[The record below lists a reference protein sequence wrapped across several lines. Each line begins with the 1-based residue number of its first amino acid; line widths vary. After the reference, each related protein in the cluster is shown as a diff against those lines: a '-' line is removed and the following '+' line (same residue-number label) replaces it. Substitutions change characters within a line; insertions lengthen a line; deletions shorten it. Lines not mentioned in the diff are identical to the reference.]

1 MPPDLLV
8 ILGPTASG
16 KSELAL
22 RLARRLGAEILS
34 CDSMQIYRGMDIG
47 TAKPSRDELA
57 EVPHHLIDELDLADD
72 FSAQDFLDRVKPRI
86 DEIRSRGRLPI
97 LVGGT
102 GLYAKMLLYG
112 GQSLPHD
119 PALATRLRQRLESEG
134 AEVLF
139 AELSALDAVAS
150 EACAGNP
157 RRLLRALEAV
167 TLLGGP
173 LPQRQTAP
181 QALPGCLQMI
191 LLPDAAVSRQRIEN
205 RARLMLRQGWIE
217 EVESLRD
224 QGLEQ
229 APTAAQAIGYRDIL
243 RHLRGEL
250 SRSDLE
256 EAILISTRQYA
267 KRQRTWF
274 RHQHPG
280 AIFASP
286 SSTADLADLEQRL
299 LRQLL

>member
-1 MPPDLLV
+1 MAPELLV

-16 KSELAL
+16 KSELSL

-47 TAKPSRDELA
+47 TAKPGRDELSEIA
-57 EVPHHLIDELDLADD
+57 HHLVDELDLSEE

-86 DEIRSRGRLPI
+86 EEIRKRGRLPI

-119 PALATRLRQRLESEG
+119 SGLATQLRARLETEG
-134 AEVLF
+134 AAPLWL
-139 AELSALDAVAS
+139 ELGQIDAAAVD
-150 EACAGNP
+150 ACAGNP
-157 RRLLRALEAV
+157 RRLLRALEAAM
-167 TLLGGP
+167 LLGGP
-173 LPQRQTAP
+173 LPQRQLSP
-181 QALPGCLQMI
+181 QALPGVLQVI
-191 LLPDAAVSRQRIEN
+191 LLPDAAISRQRIEG
-205 RARLMLRQGWIE
+205 RAREMLRQGWIE
-217 EVESLRD
+217 EVETLRS

-250 SRSDLE
+250 SRADLE
-256 EAILISTRQYA
+256 EAILIATRQYA

-280 AIFASP
+280 AEFASP
-286 SSTADLADLEQRL
+286 ASSSDLAALEESL
-299 LRQLL
+299 LRRI